1 MTLDNGWMIVMVAM
15 FGVFLVGIWMEARRS
30 LRALLEDDFGINEVV
45 ACEADYDA
53 ILTRLEARSRL
64 SQIRSSMTQ
73 PVAAGPSATVNQTAT
88 YGLVGG
94 SVAHSAPRA
103 EAPPSRAE
111 TPRLARKRRAP
122 QATGTMRDASA
133 GHNRMAR
140 HRLPHQ
146 PVVRQPVARHRVAQR
161 PLSHNGFNLG

>member
-1 MTLDNGWMIVMVAM
+1 MTLDNGWMMAMVGM
-15 FGVFLVGIWMEARRS
+15 FGVFLIGIWVEARRS
-30 LRALLEDDFGINEVV
+30 LRALLEDDFGVNEIV

-73 PVAAGPSATVNQTAT
+73 AVGENQSATVNQTAT
-88 YGLVGG
+88 YGLASAYVPHG
-94 SVAHSAPRA
+94 VPEATRATTVTERPVRHRLAPRSMR
-103 EAPPSRAE
+103 PSR
-111 TPRLARKRRAP
+111 
-122 QATGTMRDASA
+122 TGSNA

-146 PVVRQPVARHRVAQR
+146 PVASRPLAQR